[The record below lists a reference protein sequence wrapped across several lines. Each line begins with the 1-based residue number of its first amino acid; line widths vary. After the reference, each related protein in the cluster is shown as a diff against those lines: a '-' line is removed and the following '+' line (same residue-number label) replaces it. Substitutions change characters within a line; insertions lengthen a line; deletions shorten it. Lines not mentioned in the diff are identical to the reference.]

1 MVLAFRFRP
10 FGDHDSLGDAIVDG
24 SPIRVD
30 EVLEETEEGLKRGGA
45 VSERPLERV
54 PQREPVMNQS
64 DGADLHDPL
73 ADRGSVFR
81 CSSRHR

>member
-1 MVLAFRFRP
+1 
-10 FGDHDSLGDAIVDG
+10 
-24 SPIRVD
+24 
-30 EVLEETEEGLKRGGA
+30 
-45 VSERPLERV
+45 V